1 VVNCVDSI
9 SEYRHMTEILGNPNP
24 DLQPHAHNPIV
35 SSFLKVN
42 KSVDCF
48 SFSPSFI
55 FFDVYSTSVP
65 GGP

>member
-1 VVNCVDSI
+1 VDSI
-9 SEYRHMTEILGNPNP
+9 SEYRHMTEILGNPTP

-48 SFSPSFI
+48 SFYLSF
-55 FFDVYSTSVP
+55 YSL
-65 GGP
+65 